1 MYIGK
6 DKSNGSNS
14 KVRESGK
21 NNPNCD
27 QEVSRRA
34 SAATLQR
41 YKCSNCLF

>member
-6 DKSNGSNS
+6 DKSNSSNS

-21 NNPNCD
+21 DNPNGD

-34 SAATLQR
+34 SIATL
-41 YKCSNCLF
+41 